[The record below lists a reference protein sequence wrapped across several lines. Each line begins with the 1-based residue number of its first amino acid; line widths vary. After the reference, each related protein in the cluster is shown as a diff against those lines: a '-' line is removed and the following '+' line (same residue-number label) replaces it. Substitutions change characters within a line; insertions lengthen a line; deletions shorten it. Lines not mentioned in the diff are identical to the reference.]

1 MYLKQLKLP
10 NGFKTFI
17 INSYKKGWLTT
28 TQVYGVNIEK
38 CEGNSILDGLK
49 YINTH
54 YNNTLLQN
62 LQLPKCSDFSNS
74 YCLNCIMNINGRNL
88 PACDTPMKEINE
100 IYPISPK
107 PLTTYAAA
115 ALEGDIEYTISDI
128 EYTISKRFCM

>member
-1 MYLKQLKLP
+1 
-10 NGFKTFI
+10 
-17 INSYKKGWLTT
+17 
-28 TQVYGVNIEK
+28 
-38 CEGNSILDGLK
+38 
-49 YINTH
+49 
-54 YNNTLLQN
+54 
-62 LQLPKCSDFSNS
+62 
-74 YCLNCIMNINGRNL
+74 MNINGRNL